1 MKVYIGLLLLGL
13 VLIGSATWALVQSS
27 PSPVTLLEGTDFT
40 TDPAMIPAIPEDT
53 PVIFEKLDFVMRGR
67 FDRLYIYEDGSVIH
81 TQEINLRMPG
91 PYNPPTR
98 IWRTGHLTDE
108 ELVRIIDLFRMGSFA
123 ALENYYQFPGEP
135 MKPIAGVP
143 SGGFTMGDMSIT
155 ISVDYEYLNKTVS
168 AFGYLTP
175 DHGET
180 YPDMPAPLNELY
192 VELKDITNNRTTEVA
207 RERIR

>member
-1 MKVYIGLLLLGL
+1 VVKKMKLYIGLLVLGL

-27 PSPVTLLEGTDFT
+27 PSPVTLPEGTYFT
-40 TDPAMIPAIPEDT
+40 TDPAMIPVIPEDT

-67 FDRLYIYEDGSVIH
+67 FDRLYIYKDGSVIH

-108 ELVRIIDLFRMGSFA
+108 ELMRIIDLFRTGSFA
-123 ALENYYQFPGEP
+123 APENHYQFSGEP
-135 MKPIAGVP
+135 IGG
-143 SGGFTMGDMSIT
+143 GGFTMGDMSFTVSI
-155 ISVDYEYLNKTVS
+155 VYEDMNKTVT
-168 AFGYLTP
+168 AVGYLTP

-180 YPDMPAPLNELY
+180 YPDMPTPLNELY
-192 VELKDITNNRTTEVA
+192 VELKDITINWTTEVA
-207 RERIR
+207 RERIK